1 MIESASCPICVRTT
15 SDILSRKL
23 RRGEGVVF
31 YCSECDI
38 GFLVSQMPMIAKVHY
53 AGEYRKHASHRADGG
68 QTNPQEIFDTYRH
81 YQGDRLR
88 LISPRLN
95 RGLKDARVLEIGA
108 SAGQFIS
115 HLKAKSHAR
124 LCAIDLDPAC
134 CEFMGK
140 MGIETDSNFL
150 WQSRFFSD
158 KFDIVCAFQT
168 MEHVLDPVSF
178 LQNIRE
184 VMARGAIAYVEV
196 PNLRDALLSTWTVEE
211 YRDFYFH
218 SDHLF
223 YFTERSLK
231 KVATLAGFQEAKVL
245 FSQDYNLVST
255 INWIVNRV
263 PQATCHPGLSRISFK
278 GKDAAMEK
286 WLTASLNRLND
297 EYNDRLAR
305 SGTSSNMT
313 LVLT

>member
-1 MIESASCPICVRTT
+1 M
-15 SDILSRKL
+15 
-23 RRGEGVVF
+23 F
-31 YCSECDI
+31 YCSECDL
-38 GFLVSQMPMIAKVHY
+38 GFLVSPLVLDPKEHY
-53 AGEYRKHASHRADGG
+53 GSEYRKHASHRADGAA
-68 QTNPQEIFDTYRH
+68 TNPQEIFETYRH

-88 LISPRLN
+88 LISPRMN
-95 RGLKDARVLEIGA
+95 RGLKDAHVLEIGA

-115 HLKAKSHAR
+115 HLKEKSHAR
-124 LCAIDLDPAC
+124 LCAVDLDPAC
-134 CEFMGK
+134 CEFMEK
-140 MGIETDSNFL
+140 MGIETDCNYL
-150 WQSRFFSD
+150 WQSRFFAD

-178 LQNIRE
+178 LSNIRE

-196 PNLRDALLSTWTVEE
+196 PNLRDALLSTWSIPE
-211 YRDFYFH
+211 YRDFYYH

-231 KVATLAGFQEAKVL
+231 KVASLAGFHDPKVL

-263 PQATCHPGLSRISFK
+263 PQATCHPGLSRIGFQ
-278 GKDAAMEK
+278 GKDPALAK

-297 EYNDRLAR
+297 EYNDRLSR

-313 LVLT
+313 LVLTS